1 MSVKNPPIFNPEVDD
16 DYMSWKRD
24 VGVWKLF
31 TETKAEKQGAAVYLS
46 LQGKARE
53 CVRPLDTNK
62 IGSATGFD
70 EVLAQL
76 DKTYLV
82 DETTRMFCALKEF
95 YEYRRESGID
105 FSAPVLVLRSISR
118 MRIERRIASHPKA
131 RRRLKTLRRM
141 RN

>member
-1 MSVKNPPIFNPEVDD
+1 MSNIKNPPIFNPEVDD

-31 TETKAEKQGAAVYLS
+31 TETKAEKQGAAVYLA

-53 CVRPLDTNK
+53 CVRPLDTDK

-76 DKTYLV
+76 DKTYLK

-95 YEYRRESGID
+95 YEYRRESGMD
-105 FSAPVLVLRSISR
+105 FSAFIVEYELRYQKIKSSKIGDLPTELQAFFS
-118 MRIERRIASHPKA
+118 
-131 RRRLKTLRRM
+131 
-141 RN
+141 